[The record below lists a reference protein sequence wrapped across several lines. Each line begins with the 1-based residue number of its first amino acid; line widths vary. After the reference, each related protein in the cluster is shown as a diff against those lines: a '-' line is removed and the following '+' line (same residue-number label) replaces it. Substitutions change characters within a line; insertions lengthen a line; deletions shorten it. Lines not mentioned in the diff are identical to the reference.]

1 MPEFIAMPPRGHYL
15 AHEVGRLAGVSGSK
29 VGQWAHYGYI
39 RASQSKAGGYPRVYS
54 FQDVAEAI
62 IVHELLD
69 QKVPLKALRPVVQEL
84 HKRYGDWPLQHAKL
98 ETVTA
103 PAISV
108 ASLLVRDG
116 DLRLELGAHGWQI
129 VEGATVN
136 PAQVSIDL
144 SRGGWAVRDRKD
156 IRHVEIDPDRLSGA
170 PAVRGKRVPIA
181 VVAELAGTV
190 DGEEILREDYNLN
203 PEEIHDAQ
211 QWWDLVATY
220 EQPAAVSG

>member
-1 MPEFIAMPPRGHYL
+1 VPEFIAMPPRGHYL
-15 AHEVGRLAGVSGSK
+15 AQEVGRLAGVSGSK

-39 RASQSKAGGYPRVYS
+39 RASQSDAGEYPRVYS

-69 QKVPLKALRPVVQEL
+69 QKVPLKALRPVIQEL
-84 HKRYGDWPLQHAKL
+84 RKRYGDWPLQHAKL
-98 ETVTA
+98 ETLTA

-116 DLRLELGAHGWQI
+116 ELRLELGARGWQL

-136 PAQVSIDL
+136 PAKVSIDL
-144 SRGGWAVRDRKD
+144 SRGGWAVRDRED
-156 IRHVEIDPDRLSGA
+156 IQHVEIDPDRLSGA

-181 VVAELAGTV
+181 VVAELAGTI
-190 DGEEILREDYNLN
+190 DGEEILRDDYDLKL
-203 PEEIHDAQ
+203 EEIHDAQ
-211 QWWDLVATY
+211 SWWELVAEY
-220 EQPAAVSG
+220 ERPVAASG